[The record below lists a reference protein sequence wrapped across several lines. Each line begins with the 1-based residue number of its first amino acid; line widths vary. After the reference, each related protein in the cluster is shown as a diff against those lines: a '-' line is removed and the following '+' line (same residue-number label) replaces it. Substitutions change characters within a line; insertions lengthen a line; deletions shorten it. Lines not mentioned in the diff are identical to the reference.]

1 MSTRKKARPQAADLQ
16 STSDDAHADARQPVL
31 DPVGDSIGEPA
42 GEPAGES
49 VGGDLHEALGDDL
62 GASARGDSS
71 EGASVRPSDRR
82 SGRGP
87 RAAADRA
94 TARTA
99 SRGDR
104 TGGDSTGSSG
114 FGGDS
119 TGSSSFGGD
128 SNGSSGF
135 GGGSNGFDGR
145 AAAQRPELPEVIDR
159 SHQLLQTLFHEL
171 FQTEQSAA
179 LHPEREA
186 RRLGTVPPADALRQV
201 AEHARRV
208 LVELPELAS
217 RRQLPVSRIGQMVGR
232 MFSHARTWFADRLI
246 QPERSYRGTLLG
258 MRHGVDLVTLIRDS
272 ALVEGD
278 AELAE
283 WCARWLLEREPLVE
297 AVAAQLQWFAETPDA
312 ALGSTAWAQAEQ
324 LLTRLGT
331 LLRERMAATA
341 PSPQPRPADSTVN

>member
-16 STSDDAHADARQPVL
+16 STSDDAPADARPPV
-31 DPVGDSIGEPA
+31 SEPA
-42 GEPAGES
+42 GDG
-49 VGGDLHEALGDDL
+49 V
-62 GASARGDSS
+62 S
-71 EGASVRPSDRR
+71 EGAGEGIGEDTSGNVSAHASDRR
-82 SGRGP
+82 SDRRP
-87 RAAADRA
+87 RAATDRA
-94 TARTA
+94 AARTA
-99 SRGDR
+99 SRGDSGF
-104 TGGDSTGSSG
+104 GGDSVGSSG

-119 TGSSSFGGD
+119 TGS
-128 SNGSSGF
+128 NGF
-135 GGGSNGFDGR
+135 GGGSVGSNGFGGDSTGSNGFGGSR
-145 AAAQRPELPEVIDR
+145 SAAQRPEPPEVIDR

-217 RRQLPVSRIGQMVGR
+217 RRQLPVSRIGQMMGR
-232 MFSHARTWFADRLI
+232 MFSHARTWFADHLI

-312 ALGSTAWAQAEQ
+312 ALGNTAWEQAEQ
-324 LLTRLGT
+324 LLTRLGA
-331 LLRERMAATA
+331 LLRQRMAATA